1 MLQQTIEEQNRH
13 FRWHRLRERAMTP
26 RRLLQESDEL
36 LYWVEEC
43 MVQERRIV
51 PGWLVSRLMVVL
63 RHAHPDLP
71 ARLGRERRP
80 NQVIGL
86 FIKRR
91 IPPYLRPE
99 EAMDLV
105 HEMGGLTYLPHPLDR
120 NRSHFTPDRIVE
132 LAPHVDIIETYNPWC
147 EPAANRAAAELAADL
162 GKVTATGSDS
172 HGLRELG
179 RSWMEIEEF
188 DGPDDFLHKLA
199 GARHIVTSTSGT
211 GRRA

>member
-80 NQVIGL
+80 NQV
-86 FIKRR
+86 
-91 IPPYLRPE
+91 
-99 EAMDLV
+99 
-105 HEMGGLTYLPHPLDR
+105 
-120 NRSHFTPDRIVE
+120 
-132 LAPHVDIIETYNPWC
+132 
-147 EPAANRAAAELAADL
+147 
-162 GKVTATGSDS
+162 
-172 HGLRELG
+172 
-179 RSWMEIEEF
+179 MEIIYHAQAALM
-188 DGPDDFLHKLA
+188 DQACRSRGPAEVIPLFSR
-199 GARHIVTSTSGT
+199 ARAVRQRLGEAATV
-211 GRRA
+211 